1 MSKPMRILRK
11 WKFIVIIIL
20 AVALLLLARACGPQ
34 DELSSAEGAAR
45 SSVSP
50 LTAVGNFFGNFFDF
64 DTKNELEKKLKDAN
78 NELAELKARS
88 SVAQDVS
95 AENERLRELLEIK
108 ESNAGD
114 WEMVAASVAGRE
126 IDNWYERLLIN
137 KGSAD
142 GIEENMAVVN
152 EDGLVGRTVNVTR
165 NTSEV
170 LLIIDAMGA
179 LGGMLQESQ
188 VPGVLEGIGGGK
200 GLLTMSNLPFDA
212 NIQLNDVVVTSGE
225 GGVFPAGL
233 LVGTVV
239 KVSDSVDGLSR
250 QAVVEPFCDF
260 NSIETV
266 LVMIPVVKKDADEKS
281 HSETNE
287 NNDNSENDEANEDS
301 ANPDSD
307 ESDPGSDAGDDSD
320 GQTDDSDE
328 NTDPS
333 DGDSGGD
340 E

>member
-1 MSKPMRILRK
+1 MSKPMKILRK

-20 AVALLLLARACGPQ
+20 AVALLLVAKACGPQ

-45 SSVSP
+45 SAVSP

-64 DTKNELEKKLKDAN
+64 STKNQLEQALEDAN
-78 NELAELKARS
+78 NELAELKAQS
-88 SVAQDVS
+88 SIAQDVS
-95 AENERLRELLEIK
+95 AENERLRELLDLK
-108 ESNAGD
+108 ESNAGS
-114 WEMVAASVAGRE
+114 WNMVAASVSGRE

-152 EDGLVGRTVNVTR
+152 EDGLVGRTVNVTE

-170 LLIIDAMGA
+170 LLIIDTMGS

-188 VPGVLEGIGGGK
+188 IPGVLEGIGGGK

-212 NIQLNDVVVTSGE
+212 NIQLNDVIVTSGE

-239 KVSDSVDGLSR
+239 KVGDSVDGLSR

-260 NSIETV
+260 NSIDTV
-266 LVMIPVVKKDADEKS
+266 LVMIPVETDENSADS
-281 HSETNE
+281 SDSEQGGASDSNSEDTFSGSDTTDNTGDSSDTQTD
-287 NNDNSENDEANEDS
+287 NTDNSDETTDS
-301 ANPDSD
+301 SN
-307 ESDPGSDAGDDSD
+307 
-320 GQTDDSDE
+320 
-328 NTDPS
+328 
-333 DGDSGGD
+333 GDSGGD